1 MSAEKLEQEGRRRRR
16 LFGQRSEPEDVN
28 ETPEAGDDEDEESRG
43 ISPSKGRATPSRRR
57 QDEEEDHRNFLTKVR
72 DTIVEYF
79 EGVRSEL
86 DKVVWPT
93 REEAQRLTT
102 IVLVTLVVSSLVL
115 GGIAVV
121 FTELF
126 SIGLNRPVILLAVV
140 LIALGAGV
148 FVWRSQSRHSAS
160 PY

>member
-16 LFGQRSEPEDVN
+16 LFGQRSEPEIVD
-28 ETPEAGDDEDEESRG
+28 TPETDEDDEEARG
-43 ISPSKGRATPSRRR
+43 ITASKGRATPSRRR
-57 QDEEEDHRNFLTKVR
+57 QDEEEDQRSWLVR
-72 DTIVEYF
+72 TRDSVVDYID
-79 EGVRSEL
+79 GVRSEL

-102 IVLVTLVVSSLVL
+102 IVIVTLVASSLIL
-115 GGIAVV
+115 GAISVI

-126 SIGLNRPVILLAVV
+126 TIGLNRPVILLAVV
-140 LIALGAGV
+140 LIALVAGYA
-148 FVWRSQSRHSAS
+148 VWRSYNRRASAS

>member
-16 LFGQRSEPEDVN
+16 LFGQRSEPEPVD
-28 ETPEAGDDEDEESRG
+28 EATESGDEEEESRG

-57 QDEEEDHRNFLTKVR
+57 QEEEVDNRSLPVRVR
-72 DTIVEYF
+72 DNVVGYF

-93 REEAQRLTT
+93 REEARRLTT
-102 IVLVTLVVSSLVL
+102 IVLVTLVVSSIVL
-115 GGIAVV
+115 GGIAVI

-126 SIGLNRPVILLAVV
+126 RIGLSQPVILLAVV
-140 LIALGAGV
+140 LLALGAGV
-148 FVWRSQSRHSAS
+148 YVWRSQSRHSAS

>member
-1 MSAEKLEQEGRRRRR
+1 MSAEKLEKEGRRRR
-16 LFGQRSEPEDVN
+16 LFGKAAEPEEVVDST
-28 ETPEAGDDEDEESRG
+28 ETDDEEEARG

-57 QDEEEDHRNFLTKVR
+57 QEEEEDHRSWPVKTK
-72 DTIVEYF
+72 DTVLDYV

-86 DKVVWPT
+86 EKVVWPT

-102 IVLVTLVVSSLVL
+102 IVIVTLIASSLIL
-115 GGIAVV
+115 GAISVI

-126 SIGLNRPVILLAVV
+126 TIGLNRPVILLAVV
-140 LIALGAGV
+140 LIALVAGYA
-148 FVWRSQSRHSAS
+148 VWRSYNRRASSS